1 MGGSSLTYLK
11 YITYLK
17 CFSSQIITSKVPS
30 ISGRALKCLEVSI
43 DKVHTKMRSQRSRVR
58 KSRANSVFTQTLRGY
73 FDASKVIF
81 TSALLARFPRDI
93 TTRHYLRW
101 VSAKERGKKD
111 AATSQHSRVRRLAMT
126 SRPWRVQ
133 PFLASYWC
141 NPKLCSSQLWRNTHI
156 KRQEWY
162 RSSNSNVV
170 TKQKLIKMRKKIDS
184 WTELNFNANKN
195 HMFFLNI

>member
-30 ISGRALKCLEVSI
+30 ISGRALRCILEVSI
-43 DKVHTKMRSQRSRVR
+43 DKVHTKVRSQRSRVR

-101 VSAKERGKKD
+101 VSARERGKKMQP
-111 AATSQHSRVRRLAMT
+111 QHSRVRRLAMT
-126 SRPWRVQ
+126 SRSWRVQ
-133 PFLASYWC
+133 PFLASYRC
-141 NPKLCSSQLWRNTHI
+141 NLKLCSSQLWRNTHI

-162 RSSNSNVV
+162 RSSNS
-170 TKQKLIKMRKKIDS
+170 KLWR
-184 WTELNFNANKN
+184 NRN
-195 HMFFLNI
+195 